1 MPAWRRIG
9 ALSIWEAGRVVRV
22 NNATVRLTRA
32 EMAVLALLIQAAPA
46 PVHRAMLAQ
55 AARLHPNGG
64 SSRLAD
70 QRIYTLR
77 RKLGDTGR
85 KSTVI
90 VSVAGIG
97 YALDL

>member
-1 MPAWRRIG
+1 M
-9 ALSIWEAGRVVRV
+9 VRV

-46 PVHRAMLAQ
+46 PVHRTMLAQ
-55 AARLHPNGG
+55 AARLHPADNGG